1 MGWEKRLRHASN
13 RGPVRPPQNSAFD
26 EAAPRSGAVVRIG
39 DANKR
44 VLDLI
49 LASTALVVASPL
61 MLCLAMMIVI
71 DSRGG
76 ILFRCS
82 RVGRNGRTMSMLK
95 FRKMKRGASGVALT
109 TANDERFTR
118 TGRFLARTKLDEVP
132 QLWNVLRGDMSLVG
146 PRPEDPEFVERF
158 RDDYAEI
165 LRAKPGITG
174 LSQLAFA
181 KESEIIDVDD
191 PVQDYVSRLLPQ
203 KIALDRYYARHRSLL
218 LDVKILYW
226 TAAAVILRRNVAVH
240 RLTGRMSRRR
250 RPNEYPESNQ
260 TQVA

>member
-1 MGWEKRLRHASN
+1 MDNAS
-13 RGPVRPPQNSAFD
+13 
-26 EAAPRSGAVVRIG
+26 
-39 DANKR
+39 KR
-44 VLDLI
+44 VLDLV
-49 LASTALVVASPL
+49 LASAVLVIAAPL
-61 MLCLAMMIVI
+61 ILCLALMIVV

-76 ILFRCS
+76 IFYRCS
-82 RVGRNGRTMSMLK
+82 RVGHNGRTMSMLK
-95 FRKMKRGASGVALT
+95 FRKMHRGASGIALT

-132 QLWNVLRGDMSLVG
+132 QLWNVLKGDMSLVG

-203 KIALDRYYARHRSLL
+203 KIALDRYYAQHRSLL
-218 LDVKILYW
+218 LDVKILSW

-240 RLTGRMSRRR
+240 RSSGRMSRRR
-250 RPNEYPESNQ
+250 RPNEYSESNQ

>member
-1 MGWEKRLRHASN
+1 
-13 RGPVRPPQNSAFD
+13 
-26 EAAPRSGAVVRIG
+26 
-39 DANKR
+39 
-44 VLDLI
+44 
-49 LASTALVVASPL
+49 
-61 MLCLAMMIVI
+61 MMIVI

-95 FRKMKRGASGVALT
+95 FRKMQRGASGVALT

-165 LRAKPGITG
+165 LGAKPGITG

-240 RLTGRMSRRR
+240 RSTGRMSRRR

>member
-1 MGWEKRLRHASN
+1 MGWERRLRHASN

-44 VLDLI
+44 VLELI

-61 MLCLAMMIVI
+61 MLCLAVMIVI

-95 FRKMKRGASGVALT
+95 FRKMQRGASGVALT

-118 TGRFLARTKLDEVP
+118 TSRFLARTKLDEVP
-132 QLWNVLRGDMSLVG
+132 QLSNVLRGDMSLVG

-174 LSQLAFA
+174 LLGWRSRRKA
-181 KESEIIDVDD
+181 KSSTSTTL
-191 PVQDYVSRLLPQ
+191 SRTTCH
-203 KIALDRYYARHRSLL
+203 ALYRRRSLL
-218 LDVKILYW
+218 
-226 TAAAVILRRNVAVH
+226 TAITPGIARFSW
-240 RLTGRMSRRR
+240 M
-250 RPNEYPESNQ
+250 
-260 TQVA
+260 

>member
-1 MGWEKRLRHASN
+1 MRKFRWGGRSVCGTHLIGGLYGRHK
-13 RGPVRPPQNSAFD
+13 NSAFD

-132 QLWNVLRGDMSLVG
+132 QLWTS
-146 PRPEDPEFVERF
+146 
-158 RDDYAEI
+158 
-165 LRAKPGITG
+165 
-174 LSQLAFA
+174 
-181 KESEIIDVDD
+181 SEE
-191 PVQDYVSRLLPQ
+191 
-203 KIALDRYYARHRSLL
+203 
-218 LDVKILYW
+218 
-226 TAAAVILRRNVAVH
+226 T
-240 RLTGRMSRRR
+240 
-250 RPNEYPESNQ
+250 
-260 TQVA
+260 

>member
-1 MGWEKRLRHASN
+1 
-13 RGPVRPPQNSAFD
+13 
-26 EAAPRSGAVVRIG
+26 
-39 DANKR
+39 
-44 VLDLI
+44 
-49 LASTALVVASPL
+49 
-61 MLCLAMMIVI
+61 
-71 DSRGG
+71 
-76 ILFRCS
+76 
-82 RVGRNGRTMSMLK
+82 MLK
-95 FRKMKRGASGVALT
+95 FRKMQRGASGVALT

-165 LRAKPGITG
+165 LGAKPGITG

-226 TAAAVILRRNVAVH
+226 TAAAVILRRNVAVIAPPAAC
-240 RLTGRMSRRR
+240 RAVEG
-250 RPNEYPESNQ
+250 PNEYPESNQ

>member
-1 MGWEKRLRHASN
+1 
-13 RGPVRPPQNSAFD
+13 
-26 EAAPRSGAVVRIG
+26 
-39 DANKR
+39 
-44 VLDLI
+44 
-49 LASTALVVASPL
+49 
-61 MLCLAMMIVI
+61 MIVI

-95 FRKMKRGASGVALT
+95 FRKMQRGASGVALT

-165 LRAKPGITG
+165 LGAKPGITG

-240 RLTGRMSRRR
+240 RSTGRMSRRR